1 MGRCSVSRS
10 PASGLAAPGIRD
22 ARDADETGLIELI
35 GACFAEYP
43 GCVLDVDGEI
53 PELRRIASHF
63 AERGGRF
70 WVVEQAGAVVASIG
84 WLPSADGGAVEL
96 CKLYVAVRARRH
108 GLAHLLCERVEQA
121 GRERG
126 AAYVE
131 LWSDTRFETAH
142 RLYEKRGYAR
152 GPRTRELDDLSNTVE
167 YYYRLELR
175 GAPSPDV

>member
-63 AERGGRF
+63 AERGGQF
-70 WVVEQAGAVVASIG
+70 WVVEQAGAVAHVTVMRPKV
-84 WLPSADGGAVEL
+84 LK
-96 CKLYVAVRARRH
+96 KLYVVASERRR
-108 GLAHLLCERVEQA
+108 GLASELCSRVEQRA
-121 GRERG
+121 REYG
-126 AAYVE
+126 ASRIE

-142 RLYEKRGYAR
+142 RLYEKRGDAR

-167 YYYRLELR
+167 YTYRLELR